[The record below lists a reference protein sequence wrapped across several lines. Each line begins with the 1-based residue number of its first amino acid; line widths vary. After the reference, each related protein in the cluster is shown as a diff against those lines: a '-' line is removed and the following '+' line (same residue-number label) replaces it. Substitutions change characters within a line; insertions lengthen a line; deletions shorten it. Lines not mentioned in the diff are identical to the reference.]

1 MEFVNLNYKDKLKK
15 MSDKELHEE
24 AMTYF
29 FDITGRKKKPVSLN
43 DEEKVQAES
52 LFIESINRMEK
63 NTESIE
69 LLRTC
74 AFAIKKLIDEPHDEE
89 SNIMSWIRDWQ
100 PR

>member
-1 MEFVNLNYKDKLKK
+1 MEFVNLNYKDKLKN

-52 LFIESINRMEK
+52 
-63 NTESIE
+63 IE